1 MELYALGRTLHVA
14 VGVVTL
20 ASFWVAAGARK
31 GSRTH
36 RRAGVVYLLSIVA
49 ILGTTTPM
57 LVARL
62 RVGDTSFAG
71 FFLFLM
77 VFLGTSA
84 WLTWA
89 SIRRRASVALLTGGA
104 PPLRVHPLRPPAP
117 GVRAH
122 RPAR

>member
-1 MELYALGRTLHVA
+1 
-14 VGVVTL
+14 
-20 ASFWVAAGARK
+20 
-31 GSRTH
+31 
-36 RRAGVVYLLSIVA
+36 VVYLLSIVA